1 METVYLFASIGA
13 VVALFPGASFFLV
26 PMELFMIY
34 LISDKYKA
42 FELPTFLAMGAA
54 IVTIST
60 FLKLFSSF
68 LHAVP
73 LLGQAANAFV
83 AFCFIGIVGFL
94 AEKYYS
100 SKAKGRGAI
109 PAG

>member
-1 METVYLFASIGA
+1 METVFLFASIGA
-13 VVALFPGASFFLV
+13 VVALFPGASFILI
-26 PMELFMIY
+26 PMELLMLY
-34 LISDKYKA
+34 LISDKYNA
-42 FELPTFLAMGAA
+42 FELPPFLAMGAA
-54 IVTIST
+54 IVTISA
-60 FLKLFSSF
+60 FLKILSSF

-83 AFCFIGIVGFL
+83 AFCFISVVGFL

-100 SKAKGRGAI
+100 GKAKGRGAI